1 MTQVRLILFKLMPLP
16 GGCSVHCMLYISCV
30 LQIENEFGFVGPNE
44 KYMRH
49 LLNTAQASLGST
61 AIIYTRIRPQ
71 TLPRAHCWRRSVQ
84 ARARLHCQVCLP
96 CVSCHSQLMASVLE
110 QRGGLGAGWFDLNRA
125 FSQQKAMNAPG
136 KSPPMC
142 SEF

>member
-1 MTQVRLILFKLMPLP
+1 
-16 GGCSVHCMLYISCV
+16 MLYISCV

-61 AIIYTRIRPQ
+61 AIIYTTDPPPNI
-71 TLPRAHCWRRSVQ
+71 AKGNHCWRRSVQ

-110 QRGGLGAGWFDLNRA
+110 QRGGLWGRLV
-125 FSQQKAMNAPG
+125 
-136 KSPPMC
+136 
-142 SEF
+142 